1 MGQNNKDDNKKSKE
15 KKGTASNNKGGGDGE
30 TVRGQ
35 SVQAKAQSPARK
47 TIAKRQKAPT
57 SSKKAK
63 SGRRLSVGSGGSA
76 KLRKRKPKRTFKV
89 HIYRV
94 LKDVHRGELRISK
107 RGMDVMNSYCM
118 DFFDRIAS
126 EAGGL
131 SLISKKPTLS
141 LRDMQSATK
150 MVLRGELCLHA
161 LNEGKKAVKKIETE
175 GKTKAK

>member
-15 KKGTASNNKGGGDGE
+15 KKGAASNNKGGGDGE
-30 TVRGQ
+30 TARGQ

-47 TIAKRQKAPT
+47 TIAKKQKAPT
-57 SSKKAK
+57 SSKKVK
-63 SGRRLSVGSGGSA
+63 SGRRRSVGSGGSA
-76 KLRKRKPKRTFKV
+76 KLRKRKPKRTFKLSA
-89 HIYRV
+89 HLSRAE
-94 LKDVHRGELRISK
+94 GCS
-107 RGMDVMNSYCM
+107 SCYCM

-161 LNEGKKAVKKIETE
+161 LNEGKKAVKNIEME

>member
-15 KKGTASNNKGGGDGE
+15 KKGSASNNKGGGDGE

-63 SGRRLSVGSGGSA
+63 SGRRRSVSSGGSA
-76 KLRKRKPKRTFKV
+76 KLRKRKPKRTF
-89 HIYRV
+89 
-94 LKDVHRGELRISK
+94 
-107 RGMDVMNSYCM
+107 NYCM

-161 LNEGKKAVKKIETE
+161 LNEGKKAVKKIEME
-175 GKTKAK
+175 GKMKAK

>member
-15 KKGTASNNKGGGDGE
+15 KKGSASNNKGGGDGQ

-35 SVQAKAQSPARK
+35 SVQARAQSPARK

-63 SGRRLSVGSGGSA
+63 SGRRRSVSSGGSA

-94 LKDVHRGELRISK
+94 LKDVHKGEMRISK
-107 RGMDVMNSYCM
+107 RGMDVMN
-118 DFFDRIAS
+118 R
-126 EAGGL
+126 
-131 SLISKKPTLS
+131 
-141 LRDMQSATK
+141 Q
-150 MVLRGELCLHA
+150 
-161 LNEGKKAVKKIETE
+161 
-175 GKTKAK
+175 

>member
-15 KKGTASNNKGGGDGE
+15 KKGAASNNKGGGDGE
-30 TVRGQ
+30 TARGQ
-35 SVQAKAQSPARK
+35 SVRAKAQSPARK

-63 SGRRLSVGSGGSA
+63 SGRRRSVGSGGSA
-76 KLRKRKPKRTFKV
+76 KLRKRKPKRTFNA
-89 HIYRV
+89 HLSRAE
-94 LKDVHRGELRISK
+94 GCSWC
-107 RGMDVMNSYCM
+107 YCM

-161 LNEGKKAVKKIETE
+161 LNEGKKAVKKIET
-175 GKTKAK
+175 